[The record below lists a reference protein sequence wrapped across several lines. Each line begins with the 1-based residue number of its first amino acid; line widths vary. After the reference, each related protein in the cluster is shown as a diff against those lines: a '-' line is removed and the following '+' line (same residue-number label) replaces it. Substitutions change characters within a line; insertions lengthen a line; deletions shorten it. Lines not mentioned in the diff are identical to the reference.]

1 MFPCILRDIIDIMD
15 SYAIFVPMYIETVPN
30 RNSRPA
36 ILLRQGWRE
45 GKRVRK
51 KTLAN
56 LTDWPSEKVEALRQV
71 LKGRRLIAPE
81 DAFTVERSRPHG
93 HVEALLSVCRRL
105 GLERLIAAKR
115 CRERDRVL
123 AMVLERL
130 LHPASKLA
138 TTRLWHCTTLAE
150 ELGVGDDDEDDL
162 YEAMDWL
169 LERQERIEQ
178 RLAKRHLHEGEPV
191 FADVSSSYYE
201 GRTCPLMR
209 FGYNRDRKRG
219 KTQLVYAVLSAPG
232 GCPVAVQACPGNT
245 ADPNTVPDQV
255 LKLKER
261 FGLERVVLVGD
272 RGLLTQV
279 QIEHLKRHRGLG
291 WVSALKSLQVRALVE
306 QHALQLS
313 LFDEQNLAEIVSP
326 DYPGERLVACYNPLL
341 AEERS
346 RKREELLTTT
356 EAGLERVAREAAR
369 RTRTPL
375 GAAELGRKVGRVP
388 GRHKM
393 GKHFEW
399 EVDNARLRYQRNA
412 ERIEAEARLD
422 GIYVLRTSEPATRLS
437 SHDTVRTYK
446 GLAHVERWFRTLK
459 GLEVRVRPIRHREER
474 RVRAHLFVCLLAGYV
489 EWHLRRAV
497 APLLF
502 DDETLQA
509 ARRTRDPV
517 AAAKPTPRA
526 REKKARRRTDDGLAL
541 HSLDTLLAELAT
553 RCRNTCRVLSDP
565 TAPAFSLLTEPTQT
579 QRRVAEL
586 IEMFPVPGTA

>member
-1 MFPCILRDIIDIMD
+1 
-15 SYAIFVPMYIETVPN
+15 MYIETVPN

-56 LTDWPSEKVEALRQV
+56 LTDWPAEKVEGLRQV
-71 LKGRRLIAPE
+71 LKGHRLVAPE

-93 HVEALLSVCRRL
+93 HVEALLTLCQRL

-115 CRERDRVL
+115 CPERDRVM

-150 ELGVGDDDEDDL
+150 ELGVEDDDEDDL

-169 LERQERIEQ
+169 LKRQERIEQ
-178 RLAKRHLHEGEPV
+178 RLAQRHLREGEPV

-209 FGYNRDRKRG
+209 FGYSRDCKRG
-219 KTQLVYAVLSAPG
+219 KTQLVYAVLSASG
-232 GCPVAVQACPGNT
+232 GCPVAIQAYPGNT
-245 ADPNTVPDQV
+245 ADPNTVADQV
-255 LKLKER
+255 VKLQER
-261 FGLERVVLVGD
+261 FGLEQVVLVGD

-279 QIEHLKRHRGLG
+279 QIEQLKRHRGLG
-291 WVSALKSLQVRALVE
+291 WVSALKSLQIRALVE
-306 QHALQLS
+306 QRALQLS
-313 LFDEQNLAEIVSP
+313 LFDEHNLAEIVSE

-346 RKREELLTTT
+346 RKREELLAAT

-369 RTRTPL
+369 RTRKPFA
-375 GAAELGRKVGRVP
+375 AAELGRKVGRVL

-393 GKHFEW
+393 GKHFDW
-399 EVDNARLRYQRNA
+399 EVDNGRLRYRRSA

-422 GIYVLRTSEPATRLS
+422 GIYVLRTSEPAARLS
-437 SHDTVRTYK
+437 AQDTVRTYK
-446 GLAHVERWFRTLK
+446 GLADVERWFRSLK
-459 GLEVRVRPIRHREER
+459 GLEIRVRPIREER

-489 EWHLRRAV
+489 EWHLRRV
-497 APLLF
+497 MAPLLF
-502 DDETLQA
+502 EDETREA

-517 AAAKPTPRA
+517 TPAKPTPRA

-565 TAPAFSLLTEPTQT
+565 AAPAFPLLTEPTQT
-579 QRRVAEL
+579 QQRVAEL

>member
-1 MFPCILRDIIDIMD
+1 
-15 SYAIFVPMYIETVPN
+15 MYIETVPN

-56 LTDWPSEKVEALRQV
+56 LTDWPAEKVEALRQV
-71 LKGRRLIAPE
+71 LKGQRLVAPE
-81 DAFTVERSRPHG
+81 EAFAVERSLPHG
-93 HVEALLSVCRRL
+93 HVEALLAMTRRL
-105 GLERLIAAKR
+105 GLERLIASKR
-115 CRERDRVL
+115 CPERDRVL

-138 TTRLWHCTTLAE
+138 TTRLWHSTTLAE

-169 LERQERIEQ
+169 LKRQERIEQ
-178 RLAKRHLHEGEPV
+178 RLARRHLHEGEPV

-219 KTQLVYAVLSAPG
+219 KTQVVYAVLSAPG
-232 GCPVAVQACPGNT
+232 GCPVAVQAYPGNT

-255 LKLKER
+255 AKLKER

-291 WVSALKSLQVRALVE
+291 WVSALRAPQIRALVE
-306 QHALQLS
+306 QDALQLS
-313 LFDEQNLAEIVSP
+313 LFDEQHLAEIVSP
-326 DYPGERLVACYNPLL
+326 EYPGERLVACYNPLL
-341 AEERS
+341 AEERA
-346 RKREELLTTT
+346 RKREELLAAT

-375 GAAELGRKVGRVP
+375 DAAELGRKVGRVLA
-388 GRHKM
+388 RHKM

-399 EVDNARLRYQRNA
+399 
-412 ERIEAEARLD
+412 
-422 GIYVLRTSEPATRLS
+422 GGP
-437 SHDTVRTYK
+437 
-446 GLAHVERWFRTLK
+446 G
-459 GLEVRVRPIRHREER
+459 
-474 RVRAHLFVCLLAGYV
+474 
-489 EWHLRRAV
+489 RAV
-497 APLLF
+497 
-502 DDETLQA
+502 T
-509 ARRTRDPV
+509 V
-517 AAAKPTPRA
+517 STPSRA
-526 REKKARRRTDDGLAL
+526 G
-541 HSLDTLLAELAT
+541 
-553 RCRNTCRVLSDP
+553 
-565 TAPAFSLLTEPTQT
+565 
-579 QRRVAEL
+579 
-586 IEMFPVPGTA
+586 

>member
-1 MFPCILRDIIDIMD
+1 
-15 SYAIFVPMYIETVPN
+15 MYIETVPN

-232 GCPVAVQACPGNT
+232 GCPVAVQAYPGNT

-255 LKLKER
+255 VKLKVR

-346 RKREELLTTT
+346 RKREELLATT

-375 GAAELGRKVGRVP
+375 GAAELGRKVGRVL

-446 GLAHVERWFRTLK
+446 GLADVERWFRTLK

-502 DDETLQA
+502 GDETLEA

-586 IEMFPVPGTA
+586 IEMFPVQGTV

>member
-1 MFPCILRDIIDIMD
+1 MSEYVLTERCVNASL
-15 SYAIFVPMYIETVPN
+15 VPMYIETVPN

-56 LTDWPSEKVEALRQV
+56 LTDWPAEKVEALRQV
-71 LKGRRLIAPE
+71 LKGQRLIAPE
-81 DAFTVERSRPHG
+81 EAFAVERSLPHG
-93 HVEALLSVCRRL
+93 HVETLLTVSRRL
-105 GLERLIAAKR
+105 GLERLIAPKR
-115 CRERDRVL
+115 CPERDRVL

-138 TTRLWHCTTLAE
+138 TTRLWHSTTLAE

-169 LERQERIEQ
+169 LERQERIER

-209 FGYNRDRKRG
+209 FGYNRDGKRG

-232 GCPVAVQACPGNT
+232 GCPVAVEAYPGNT

-255 LKLKER
+255 VKLQQR

-291 WVSALKSLQVRALVE
+291 WVSALRAPQIRALVE
-306 QHALQLS
+306 QQALQLS
-313 LFDEQNLAEIVSP
+313 LFDEQNLAEIISQ
-326 DYPGERLVACYNPLL
+326 DYPDERLVACYNPLL
-341 AEERS
+341 AEERA
-346 RKREELLTTT
+346 RKREALLAAT

-369 RTRTPL
+369 RTRKPL
-375 GAAELGRKVGRVP
+375 GAAELGRKVGRVLA
-388 GRHKM
+388 RHKM
-393 GKHFEW
+393 GKHFQW
-399 EVDNARLRYQRNA
+399 EVEHGRVEYRRNA
-412 ERIEAEARLD
+412 EGVEAEACLD
-422 GIYVLRTSEPATRLS
+422 GIYVLRTSEPAERLS
-437 SHDTVRTYK
+437 SQDTVRTYK
-446 GLAHVERWFRTLK
+446 GLSDVERWFRTLK

-474 RVRAHLFVCLLAGYV
+474 RVRAHLFVCLLAGYL
-489 EWHLRRAV
+489 EWHLRRAL

-502 DDETLQA
+502 DDETLEQ

-517 AAAKPTPRA
+517 AAAKPTPHA
-526 REKKARRRTDDGLAL
+526 REKKTRRRTDDGLDL

-565 TAPAFSLLTEPTQT
+565 TAPPFSLLTEPTQT
-579 QRRVAEL
+579 QRRAAKL
-586 IEMFPVPGTA
+586 IEMFPVPGTG

>member
-1 MFPCILRDIIDIMD
+1 
-15 SYAIFVPMYIETVPN
+15 MYIETVPN

-45 GKRVRK
+45 GQRVRK

-56 LTDWPSEKVEALRQV
+56 LTDWPAEKVEALRQV
-71 LKGRRLIAPE
+71 LKGQRLIAPE
-81 DAFTVERSRPHG
+81 DAFAVERSLPHG
-93 HVEALLSVCRRL
+93 HVEALLAMTRRL
-105 GLERLIAAKR
+105 GLERLIAPKR
-115 CRERDRVL
+115 CPERDRVL
-123 AMVLERL
+123 AMVLERV
-130 LHPASKLA
+130 LHPASKLS
-138 TTRLWHCTTLAE
+138 TTRLWHSTTLAE

-169 LERQERIEQ
+169 VKRQERIEQ
-178 RLAKRHLHEGEPV
+178 RLAQRHLHEGKPV

-209 FGYNRDRKRG
+209 FGYNRDGKRG
-219 KTQLVYAVLSAPG
+219 KTQVVYAVLSAPG
-232 GCPVAVQACPGNT
+232 GCPVAVQAYPGNT

-255 LKLKER
+255 AKLKER

-291 WVSALKSLQVRALVE
+291 WVGALRAPQIRALVE
-306 QHALQLS
+306 QDALQLS
-313 LFDEQNLAEIVSP
+313 LFDEQNLAELVSP

-341 AEERS
+341 AEERA
-346 RKREELLTTT
+346 RKREALLAAT
-356 EAGLERVAREAAR
+356 EAGLEGVAREAAR

-375 GAAELGRKVGRVP
+375 GAAELGRKVGRVLA
-388 GRHKM
+388 RHKM

-399 EVDNARLRYQRNA
+399 EAEDGQLRYRRRA
-412 ERIEAEARLD
+412 ERVEAEARLD
-422 GIYVLRTSEPATRLS
+422 GIYVLRTSEPAERLS
-437 SHDTVRTYK
+437 SQDTVRTYK
-446 GLAHVERWFRTLK
+446 GLSDVERWFRTLK

-489 EWHLRRAV
+489 EWHLRRAL

-502 DDETLQA
+502 EDETLKQ

-517 AAAKPTPRA
+517 AMAKPTPRA
-526 REKKARRRTDDGLAL
+526 RQKKARRRTDDGLAL
-541 HSLDTLLAELAT
+541 HSLDTLIAELAT

-565 TAPAFSLLTEPTQT
+565 AAPPFSLLTEPTQT
-579 QRRVAEL
+579 QRRAAQL
-586 IEMFPVPGTA
+586 IEMFPVPGPAKT

>member
-1 MFPCILRDIIDIMD
+1 
-15 SYAIFVPMYIETVPN
+15 MYIETVPN

-56 LTDWPSEKVEALRQV
+56 LTDWPAEKVEALRQV
-71 LKGRRLIAPE
+71 LKGQRLIAPE
-81 DAFTVERSRPHG
+81 DAFAVERSLPHG
-93 HVEALLSVCRRL
+93 HVEALLAMTRRL
-105 GLERLIAAKR
+105 GLERLIAPKR
-115 CRERDRVL
+115 CPERDRVL

-138 TTRLWHCTTLAE
+138 TTRLWHSTTLAE
-150 ELGVGDDDEDDL
+150 ELGVGNDDEDDL

-169 LERQERIEQ
+169 LQRQERIEQ
-178 RLAKRHLHEGEPV
+178 RLARRHLHEGEPV

-209 FGYNRDRKRG
+209 FGYNRDGKRG
-219 KTQLVYAVLSAPG
+219 KTQVVYAVLSAPG
-232 GCPVAVQACPGNT
+232 GCPVAVQAYPGNT

-255 LKLKER
+255 AKLKER

-279 QIEHLKRHRGLG
+279 QLEHLKRHRGLG
-291 WVSALKSLQVRALVE
+291 WVSALKAPQIRALVE
-306 QHALQLS
+306 QGALQLS
-313 LFDEQNLAEIVSP
+313 LFDEQNLAELVSP
-326 DYPGERLVACYNPLL
+326 HYPGERLVACYNPLL
-341 AEERS
+341 AEERA
-346 RKREELLTTT
+346 RKREELLAAT

-375 GAAELGRKVGRVP
+375 GAAELGRKVGRVLAQ
-388 GRHKM
+388 HKM
-393 GKHFEW
+393 GKHFQW
-399 EVDNARLRYQRNA
+399 EVEQGQLRYRRDV
-412 ERIEAEARLD
+412 ERIDAEARLD
-422 GIYVLRTSEPATRLS
+422 GTYVLRTSEPAGRLS
-437 SHDTVRTYK
+437 SQDTVRTYK
-446 GLAHVERWFRTLK
+446 GLSDVERWFRTLK

-489 EWHLRRAV
+489 EWHLRRAL

-502 DDETLQA
+502 DDETLHE

-517 AAAKPTPRA
+517 AKAKPTPRA
-526 REKKARRRTDDGLAL
+526 REKKTRRRTDDGLAL
-541 HSLDTLLAELAT
+541 HSLDTLIAHLAT
-553 RCRNTCRVLSDP
+553 RCRNTCRVLSDRA
-565 TAPAFSLLTEPTQT
+565 APPFALLTESTQT
-579 QRRVAEL
+579 QRRVTKL
-586 IEMFPVPGTA
+586 IEMFPVPGTAKI

>member
-1 MFPCILRDIIDIMD
+1 
-15 SYAIFVPMYIETVPN
+15 MYIETVPN

-56 LTDWPSEKVEALRQV
+56 LTDWPAEKVEALRQV
-71 LKGRRLIAPE
+71 LKGHRLVAPE

-93 HVEALLSVCRRL
+93 HVEALLTLFRRL

-115 CRERDRVL
+115 CPERDRVV

-178 RLAKRHLHEGEPV
+178 RLAQRHLREGEPV

-209 FGYNRDRKRG
+209 FGYSRDRKRG
-219 KTQLVYAVLSAPG
+219 KTQLVYAVLSASG
-232 GCPVAVQACPGNT
+232 GCPVAIQAYPGNT
-245 ADPNTVPDQV
+245 ADPNTVADQV
-255 LKLKER
+255 VKLQER
-261 FGLERVVLVGD
+261 FGLEQVVLVGD

-291 WVSALKSLQVRALVE
+291 WVSALKSLQIRALVE

-346 RKREELLTTT
+346 RKREELLAAT

-369 RTRTPL
+369 RTRKRF
-375 GAAELGRKVGRVP
+375 GAAELGRKVGRVL

-393 GKHFEW
+393 GKHFDW
-399 EVDNARLRYQRNA
+399 EVENGRLRYRRSA

-422 GIYVLRTSEPATRLS
+422 GIYVLRTSEPAARLS
-437 SHDTVRTYK
+437 AQDTVRTYK
-446 GLAHVERWFRTLK
+446 GLADVERWFRTLK

-489 EWHLRRAV
+489 EWQLRRAM

-502 DDETLQA
+502 EDETREA

-517 AAAKPTPRA
+517 TPAKPTPRA

-565 TAPAFSLLTEPTQT
+565 AAPAFPLLTEPTQT

>member
-1 MFPCILRDIIDIMD
+1 
-15 SYAIFVPMYIETVPN
+15 MYIETVPN

-56 LTDWPSEKVEALRQV
+56 LTDWPSERVEALRQV

-93 HVEALLSVCRRL
+93 HVEALLTVCRRL

-209 FGYNRDRKRG
+209 FGYIRDRKRG

-232 GCPVAVQACPGNT
+232 GCPVAVQAYPGNT
-245 ADPNTVPDQV
+245 ADPNTVPDRV
-255 LKLKER
+255 VKLKER

-306 QHALQLS
+306 QDALQLS

-375 GAAELGRKVGRVP
+375 GAAELGRKVGRVL

-412 ERIEAEARLD
+412 ERIEAEAR
-422 GIYVLRTSEPATRLS
+422 V
-437 SHDTVRTYK
+437 VF
-446 GLAHVERWFRTLK
+446 HV
-459 GLEVRVRPIRHREER
+459 
-474 RVRAHLFVCLLAGYV
+474 
-489 EWHLRRAV
+489 
-497 APLLF
+497 
-502 DDETLQA
+502 
-509 ARRTRDPV
+509 
-517 AAAKPTPRA
+517 KP
-526 REKKARRRTDDGLAL
+526 
-541 HSLDTLLAELAT
+541 
-553 RCRNTCRVLSDP
+553 
-565 TAPAFSLLTEPTQT
+565 
-579 QRRVAEL
+579 
-586 IEMFPVPGTA
+586 

>member
-1 MFPCILRDIIDIMD
+1 
-15 SYAIFVPMYIETVPN
+15 MYIETVPN

-56 LTDWPSEKVEALRQV
+56 LTDWPAEKVEALRQV
-71 LKGRRLIAPE
+71 LKGHRLVAPE

-93 HVEALLSVCRRL
+93 HVEALLTLCRRL
-105 GLERLIAAKR
+105 ALERLIAAKR
-115 CRERDRVL
+115 CPERDRVV

-178 RLAKRHLHEGEPV
+178 RLAQRHLREGEPV

-209 FGYNRDRKRG
+209 FGYSRDRKRG
-219 KTQLVYAVLSAPG
+219 KTQLVYAVLSASG
-232 GCPVAVQACPGNT
+232 GCPVAIQAYPGNT
-245 ADPNTVPDQV
+245 ADPNTVADQV
-255 LKLKER
+255 VKLQER
-261 FGLERVVLVGD
+261 FGLEQVVLVGD

-291 WVSALKSLQVRALVE
+291 WVSALKSLQIRALVE

-313 LFDEQNLAEIVSP
+313 LFDEQNLAEIVSE

-346 RKREELLTTT
+346 RKREELLAAT

-369 RTRTPL
+369 RTRKRF
-375 GAAELGRKVGRVP
+375 GAAELGRKVGRVL

-393 GKHFEW
+393 GKHFDW
-399 EVDNARLRYQRNA
+399 EVENGRLRYRRSA

-422 GIYVLRTSEPATRLS
+422 GIYVLRTSEPAARLS
-437 SHDTVRTYK
+437 AQDTVRTYK
-446 GLAHVERWFRTLK
+446 GLADVERWFRTLK

-489 EWHLRRAV
+489 EWQLRRAM

-502 DDETLQA
+502 EDETREA

-517 AAAKPTPRA
+517 TPAKPTPRA

-565 TAPAFSLLTEPTQT
+565 AAPAFPLLTEPTQT

>member
-1 MFPCILRDIIDIMD
+1 
-15 SYAIFVPMYIETVPN
+15 MYIETVPN

-93 HVEALLSVCRRL
+93 HVEALLTVCRRL

-209 FGYNRDRKRG
+209 FGYKRG

-232 GCPVAVQACPGNT
+232 GCPVAVQAYPGNT

-255 LKLKER
+255 VKLKER

-291 WVSALKSLQVRALVE
+291 WVSALRAPQVRALVE

-375 GAAELGRKVGRVP
+375 GAAELGRKVGRVL

-399 EVDNARLRYQRNA
+399 EVDNGRLRYQRNA
-412 ERIEAEARLD
+412 ERIEAEAHLD

-446 GLAHVERWFRTLK
+446 GLADVERWFRTLK

-502 DDETLQA
+502 DDETLEA

>member
-1 MFPCILRDIIDIMD
+1 
-15 SYAIFVPMYIETVPN
+15 MYIESVPN

-232 GCPVAVQACPGNT
+232 GCPVAVQAYPGNT

-255 LKLKER
+255 VKLKER

-346 RKREELLTTT
+346 RKREELLATT

-375 GAAELGRKVGRVP
+375 GAAELGRKVGRVL

-446 GLAHVERWFRTLK
+446 GLADVERWFRTLK

-502 DDETLQA
+502 GDETLEA

-586 IEMFPVPGTA
+586 IEMFPVPGTV